1 MASMIDH
8 YMLRYFLA
16 VAEIGNFSRAAK
28 RVNVTQPTLSAG
40 IAKLERLLGV
50 RLFDRDKQRVA
61 LTPAGSRFL
70 VRARRI
76 AAEYAL
82 ALQECKHVPEPRLL
96 RVGVLVTIPTA
107 IIEHIIARHRGNSAH
122 EVLEI
127 VEGSERDLAER
138 LDRGRIDIALTVVRP
153 QHSRFRPETLR
164 SERYLMVLPQGH
176 ALANLDTVQAEQLAG
191 DRMAV
196 RRHCEALPEISRF
209 FTEHGV
215 RPRFVLKTTSDE
227 RMLAVVRAG
236 AGIGMMPESF
246 HDPRVRF
253 VRVVD
258 FDLQR
263 EVGIL
268 YSAGCDALRYDA
280 SPFVALVREEYGRG

>member
-1 MASMIDH
+1 
-8 YMLRYFLA
+8 
-16 VAEIGNFSRAAK
+16 
-28 RVNVTQPTLSAG
+28 
-40 IAKLERLLGV
+40 
-50 RLFDRDKQRVA
+50 
-61 LTPAGSRFL
+61 
-70 VRARRI
+70 
-76 AAEYAL
+76 
-82 ALQECKHVPEPRLL
+82 
-96 RVGVLVTIPTA
+96 
-107 IIEHIIARHRGNSAH
+107 
-122 EVLEI
+122 
-127 VEGSERDLAER
+127 
-138 LDRGRIDIALTVVRP
+138 
-153 QHSRFRPETLR
+153 
-164 SERYLMVLPQGH
+164 
-176 ALANLDTVQAEQLAG
+176 
-191 DRMAV
+191 V

-227 RMLAVVRAG
+227 RMLAVVCAG